1 MPTVREVY
9 ANSALVLW
17 NRPRDG
23 GKPITNYILEKK
35 EPGAKRWSR
44 VTRDPLYPATQYR
57 VQDLVEGCEYEFR
70 VMAENELGTGDPSA
84 PSQPILAK
92 DPIGQSNTSLISFV
106 IIYICFSLTN
116 LNFSFCF
123 CRIRL

>member
-9 ANSALVLW
+9 ATNALVLW

-35 EPGAKRWSR
+35 EPTAKRWSR
-44 VTRDPLYPATQYR
+44 ATREPLYPATQYR

-70 VMAENELGTGDPSA
+70 VMAENELGTGDPSL
-84 PSQPILAK
+84 PSKPILAK
-92 DPIGQSNTSLISFV
+92 DPIGQWATHMDSIL
-106 IIYICFSLTN
+106 
-116 LNFSFCF
+116 
-123 CRIRL
+123 